1 MGFESFQV
9 ELLGGRAKYL
19 EADAAIRALP
29 HGRPDP
35 DGGLMPGS
43 LYYLR
48 DDGRHVIEIEL
59 SDAPVRFSCRFTL
72 CHPASVVRAFL
83 DFVGDLLGRLGME
96 ARICDD
102 VRPEHA
108 GSLPP
113 EEVAKFSAL
122 TASYIHARRKEWVAA
137 FGSET
142 LAATTNEVHQR
153 IILPRCQPGIKQQT
167 QPASCMEG
175 GDHDQPARH

>member
-19 EADAAIRALP
+19 EADEAIRALP
-29 HGRPDP
+29 HVRPDP
-35 DGGLMPGS
+35 DGGPMPGS

-48 DDGRHVIEIEL
+48 DDGRSVIEIEL
-59 SDAPVRFSCRFTL
+59 SDTPVRFSCRFTL
-72 CHPASVVRAFL
+72 CHPPSVDRTFL
-83 DFVGDLLGRLGME
+83 DFVGDLMGRLGME

-108 GSLPP
+108 GSFPSG
-113 EEVAKFSAL
+113 EAAQFSAI
-122 TASYIHARRKEWVAA
+122 TAGYIRARRKEWVAA

-153 IILPRCQPGIKQQT
+153 IILPRCQPGINPRT
-167 QPASCMEG
+167 
-175 GDHDQPARH
+175 